1 MFRPLKVSKKLQ
13 DRTRHA
19 YNPTTTYS
27 AALVRVEAVVKVC
40 FRAVLILSW
49 FLFLAGTASA
59 QGSWSSCASDLDQMR
74 IAVNEA
80 NEAAKDARSARRV
93 LYRAD
98 QNFFSCAQV
107 PAINDFLCQGCAE
120 QQVAARTAGMRYSA
134 SHDMAREALDAVA
147 YAVQSTELSCEF
159 PMAAMIPVL
168 NPDEPTPSPA
178 CQSFLRRRQG
188 VPFDALR
195 VVCAGE
201 MAAEECAVCLGEP
214 Q

>member
-1 MFRPLKVSKKLQ
+1 M
-13 DRTRHA
+13 
-19 YNPTTTYS
+19 
-27 AALVRVEAVVKVC
+27 EAVMTPC
-40 FRAVLILSW
+40 FRALLLLLCL
-49 FLFLAGTASA
+49 LFMEGTADA
-59 QGSWSSCASDLDQMR
+59 QGSWGGCASDLDQMR

-93 LYRAD
+93 LFRAD
-98 QNFFSCAQV
+98 QNYFSCTQV
-107 PAINDFLCQGCAE
+107 PAINDFLGNGCAQ

-134 SHDMAREALDAVA
+134 SHDIAREALDALA
-147 YAVQSTELSCEF
+147 YTVQSAELSCEF

-201 MAAEECAVCLGEP
+201 MSADECAVCLGEP
-214 Q
+214 E